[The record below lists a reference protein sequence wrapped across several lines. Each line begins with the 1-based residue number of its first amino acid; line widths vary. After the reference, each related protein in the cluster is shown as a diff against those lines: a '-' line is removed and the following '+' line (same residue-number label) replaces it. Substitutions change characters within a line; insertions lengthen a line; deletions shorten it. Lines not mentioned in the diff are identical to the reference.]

1 METVRAFIAIE
12 LPDAVKEALAD
23 LQGRLKASDPAPVK
37 WVNPD
42 GLHLTLKFLGN
53 VARSAIPD
61 VERVIA
67 ESAQCHP
74 PFRLS
79 LGRTGAFP
87 NLRTPR
93 VAWVGIEGDT
103 AALASLQES
112 VERGAVPLGFKQ
124 ENRGFSAHLT
134 LGRVRD
140 TASAADACRLGEA
153 LWSVAPADRV
163 TFEVSGVSLMRSTL
177 TRQQAIYDRLYEAA
191 LGRGRNRYV
200 VKGP

>member
-1 METVRAFIAIE
+1 
-12 LPDAVKEALAD
+12 VKAALSD
-23 LQGRLKASDPAPVK
+23 LQERLKRGGPAPVK

-42 GLHLTLKFLGN
+42 GMHLTLKFLGN
-53 VARSAIPD
+53 IDRSAIPD
-61 VERVIA
+61 VEHVIA
-67 ESAQCHP
+67 ESAQCHL

-112 VERGAVPLGFKQ
+112 VERGVVPLGFKQ
-124 ENRGFSAHLT
+124 EKRGFSAHLT
-134 LGRVRD
+134 LGRARD
-140 TASAADACRLGEA
+140 TASAADARRLGEA
-153 LWSVAPADRV
+153 LCSVAPADCV
-163 TFEVSGVSLMRSTL
+163 TFEVSGVSLMQSTL

-191 LGRGRNRYV
+191 LGRGRNKYV